1 MKKQEIRSLL
11 SLLALPMGLIVVGVV
26 LIFNPDSASALV
38 SRLMG
43 WGLVIGGVGTLCFG
57 AYGRLF
63 RGIGMICVGSFF
75 LSNPLTLAAFVGRVI
90 GVLLALRGIREMM
103 QGRDSLLSAL
113 MAIVG
118 VVLALLPM
126 TTSRLVFIGCGVV
139 VFILGLVMLIR
150 RLKANNRLTGGKDDI
165 IDAL

>member
-1 MKKQEIRSLL
+1 MKKQDIRSLL
-11 SLLALPMGLIVVGVV
+11 SLLALPMGLIVISVV

-38 SRLMG
+38 SRLLG

-75 LSNPLTLAAFVGRVI
+75 LANPLTLAAFVGRVI
-90 GVLLALRGIREMM
+90 GVLMALRGIREMM
-103 QGRDSLLSAL
+103 QVRDSLLSAL
-113 MAIVG
+113 MTIVG

>member
-1 MKKQEIRSLL
+1 MKKQEIQSLL
-11 SLLALPMGLIVVGVV
+11 SLIALPIGLMVVGIV

-38 SRLMG
+38 SRLLG
-43 WGLVIGGVGTLCFG
+43 WGLILGGVGTLCFG
-57 AYGRLF
+57 SYGRLF

-75 LSNPLTLAAFVGRVI
+75 LANPLTLAAFVGRVI
-90 GVLLALRGIREMM
+90 GVLMALRGVREMM

-139 VFILGLVMLIR
+139 AFGIGLVMLIR
-150 RLKANNRLTGGKDDI
+150 RLDRNRRLGRGKDDI

>member
-1 MKKQEIRSLL
+1 MKKQDIRALL
-11 SLLALPMGLIVVGVV
+11 SLLALPVGLIVVGVV

-38 SRLMG
+38 SRLLG

-57 AYGRLF
+57 SDHKLF

-90 GVLLALRGIREMM
+90 GVLMALRGIREMM

-113 MAIVG
+113 LTIVG

-126 TTSRLVFIGCGVV
+126 TTSRLVFIACGVV

-150 RLKANNRLTGGKDDI
+150 RLNANNRLTGGKDDI

>member
-1 MKKQEIRSLL
+1 MKKQEIQSLL
-11 SLLALPMGLIVVGVV
+11 SLLALPIALMVVGTV

-38 SRLMG
+38 SRLLG
-43 WGLVIGGVGTLCFG
+43 WGLILGGVGTLCFG
-57 AYGRLF
+57 SYGRVF

-75 LSNPLTLAAFVGRVI
+75 LANPLTLAAFVGRVL
-90 GVLLALRGIREMM
+90 GVLMALRGIREMM
-103 QGRDSLLSAL
+103 QGRDSLLAAL

-139 VFILGLVMLIR
+139 AFAIGLLMLIR
-150 RLKANNRLTGGKDDI
+150 RLKQNNRLTGGKDDI